1 MMIDLNL
8 NNSFQMDS
16 ALADLQSLKNKTEY
30 SKEDL
35 EKLKKV
41 AQDFEAILVN
51 QILKSMRKSMP
62 KSDLFGEG
70 VASEFYTGM
79 FDESIAKSVAS
90 KGGFHIADT
99 IIASFTDDDRNG
111 LPVQTINDYR
121 LRPISTEAK
130 PTKTQDWDRGIIA
143 QAAQRYALDPKLIE
157 AVIKVESNYKADAVS
172 DKGAVGLMQLMKAT
186 ADNLGV
192 KNRYDARQNI
202 FGGAKYLRSMLNR
215 FDGNLEFAVG
225 AYNAGPSAVE
235 KYNGIPP
242 YKETRRYVEKVLS
255 NYREL

>member
-1 MMIDLNL
+1 MIDLNL
-8 NNSFQMDS
+8 TNNVQMDS
-16 ALADLQSLKNKTEY
+16 ALADLQSIKNKTEY

-79 FDESIAKSVAS
+79 FDENIAKAVAS

-99 IIASFTDDDRNG
+99 IIASFTDDGKNG
-111 LPVQTINDYR
+111 LTMQTLDDYR
-121 LRPISTEAK
+121 IRSISTEIK
-130 PTKTQDWDRGIIA
+130 LTKGQDWDRGIIA
-143 QAAQRYALDPKLIE
+143 QAAQKYALDPKLVE
-157 AVIKVESNYKADAVS
+157 AVIKVESNYKANSVS
-172 DKGAVGLMQLMKAT
+172 NKGAVGLMQLMKAT
-186 ADNLGV
+186 AEDLDV

-202 FGGAKYLRSMLNR
+202 FGGAKYLRRMLDR
-215 FDGNLEFAVG
+215 FDGNLELAVA

-242 YKETRRYVEKVLS
+242 YKETERYVEKVLS
-255 NYREL
+255 NYQEM